1 MHIIFYMHLHIY
13 IYTQYNITEHQCHVE
28 DLSHRPSA
36 IWPLDVTQS
45 KCLPHCLLANWNAA
59 PAGTAVLHVSKCEII
74 IRKRNRK
81 ENMWEVS
88 LVTAISQMKL
98 LHFEDPNPNGHKS
111 SKDDPKIPPKLSLGP
126 LGRKVLQ
133 ICWNG
138 TLQTD
143 HLAMAVFE
151 G

>member
-1 MHIIFYMHLHIY
+1 M
-13 IYTQYNITEHQCHVE
+13 
-28 DLSHRPSA
+28 R
-36 IWPLDVTQS
+36 
-45 KCLPHCLLANWNAA
+45 
-59 PAGTAVLHVSKCEII
+59 
-74 IRKRNRK
+74 
-81 ENMWEVS
+81 EVS
-88 LVTAISQMKL
+88 LGTVISQMKL
-98 LHFEDPNPNGHKS
+98 LHFDPNPNGHKS

-126 LGRKVLQ
+126 LGTLKVLQ